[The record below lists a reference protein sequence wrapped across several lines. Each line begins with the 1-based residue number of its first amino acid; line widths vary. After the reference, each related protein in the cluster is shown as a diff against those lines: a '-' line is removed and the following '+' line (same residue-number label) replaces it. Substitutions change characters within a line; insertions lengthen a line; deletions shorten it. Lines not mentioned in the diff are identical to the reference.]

1 MAKDMHKINMNKKS
15 IRILT
20 IISIFLLVSGL
31 TAITSLANEIP
42 PVPVNFYGN
51 VALDGEWSAPGTVIK
66 AYLGNESNPKVQYEV
81 EFTGLYHLSIDGNSS
96 DEGKIITFKIND
108 EIADTATW
116 HISLIPESHNLD
128 LIIGDLPISP
138 QPTSPYSKEDTNKDS
153 SISKDIASPTAT
165 ISGTTTPTATPTA
178 ASTPTSTELE
188 KSDIEK
194 TKDTKETTDKTP
206 ISGFNILFAVASLSI
221 AMYLIKTKKA

>member
-1 MAKDMHKINMNKKS
+1 MHKINTNKKL

-20 IISIFLLVSGL
+20 MISILLLVSGL

-42 PVPVNFYGN
+42 PVPVNFYGH
-51 VALDGEWSAPGTVIK
+51 VALDGEWSQPGTVIK
-66 AYLGNESNPKVQYEV
+66 AYLGNESNPRVQYKV
-81 EFTGLYHLSIDGNSS
+81 EFTGLYHLSIDGNTS

-108 EIADTATW
+108 KIANTATW
-116 HISLIPESHNLD
+116 HMSFIPSESHNLD

-153 SISKDIASPTAT
+153 SISKDITSPTAT
-165 ISGTTTPTATPTA
+165 ISETTTPTATLTA

-188 KSDIEK
+188 KSDIED
-194 TKDTKETTDKTP
+194 TNDTKETTDKTP
-206 ISGFNILFAVASLSI
+206 ISGFNIVFAVASLSI
-221 AMYLIKTKKA
+221 AMYLIKTKRA